1 MATVSSD
8 RVEVVRR
15 GVLLSYLT
23 IGYNC
28 AEAVIA
34 LAAGVISGSVA
45 LTSFGADS
53 VIEVTAGG
61 AALWRLRVDH
71 AHADRERAEGM
82 AHRIIGWCFL
92 ALALYVVLESGHSLW
107 GREHPDRSVLGLLL
121 LVASVIV
128 MPLLARAKRRVAEQ
142 MGSSSLRAEATQT
155 ALCAYLS
162 LIALAGVGLNAAFGW
177 WWADPVAA
185 LCMVPIIVS
194 EGLEGIRGDVCA
206 DGCAH

>member
-1 MATVSSD
+1 MATVSSE
-8 RVEVVRR
+8 RVDVVRR

-34 LAAGVISGSVA
+34 LAAGLVSGSVA

-61 AALWRLRVDH
+61 VALWRLRVDH
-71 AHADRERAEGM
+71 AHAGRERAERM

-92 ALALYVVLESGHSLW
+92 ALALYVVLESAHSLW
-107 GREHPDRSVLGLLL
+107 NRERPDRSVVGLLL
-121 LVASVIV
+121 LVASIIV

-142 MGSSSLRAEATQT
+142 MGSSSLKAEATQT

-162 LIALAGVGLNAAFGW
+162 VIALVGVGLNAAVGW

-185 LCMVPIIVS
+185 LCMVPIIVK
-194 EGLEGIRGDVCA
+194 EGLEGIRGEVCT
-206 DGCAH
+206 DGCSH